1 MKNVTHVRI
10 FARGFTLIE
19 MMIVI
24 AIIVL
29 LAGLTLGIS
38 NKVLRGSEIRKTK
51 DAITLLDIA
60 ILEWETEMGR
70 SMTFASVGTAVGD
83 TYDIENDGILGIPA
97 FNASVSQSEMAEA
110 MDFRAEELW
119 EILIEL
125 EASKNILAKIH
136 PDLIEEDV
144 HGARVVDAWGSPIG
158 IVFPC
163 GSFKGSDL
171 ISLAED
177 ASGDLTV
184 RDQAEDGLGSCLN
197 KQPYFVSAGPDGQW
211 GYRYQANPYTRD
223 DDLWKACLD
232 NLTSYEPFIVEGSR

>member
-1 MKNVTHVRI
+1 MTNST
-10 FARGFTLIE
+10 RGFTLIE

-51 DAITLLDIA
+51 DAITLLDTA
-60 ILEWETEMGR
+60 ISEWETEMDR
-70 SMTFASVGTAVGD
+70 SITFASVGAVGGN
-83 TYDIENDGILGIPA
+83 YDIPSDGILGIPV
-97 FNASVSQSEMAEA
+97 FNAAVDQEDMYEA
-110 MDFRAEELW
+110 MDSRSEELW
-119 EILIEL
+119 ELLIEF

-136 PDLIEEDV
+136 PDLIEEDE
-144 HGARVVDAWGSPIG
+144 HGARVIDAWGSPIG

-163 GSFKGSDL
+163 GDFEDSGL
-171 ISLAED
+171 IALAQD

-197 KQPYFVSAGPDGQW
+197 KRAYLVSAGPDGLW
-211 GYRYQANPYTRD
+211 GYRYQANPYSRD
-223 DDLWKACLD
+223 DETWNATLD
-232 NLTSYEPFIVEGSR
+232 NVTSYEPFVVEDAR

>member
-1 MKNVTHVRI
+1 MMNVKGANFVRA
-10 FARGFTLIE
+10 FSLIE

-24 AIIVL
+24 GIIAI

-51 DAITLLDIA
+51 DAITLLDTA
-60 ILEWETEMGR
+60 ISEWETEMGR
-70 SMTFASVGTAVGD
+70 SMTFASVGAVDG
-83 TYDIENDGILGIPA
+83 TYDIESDGILGVPA
-97 FNASVSQSEMAEA
+97 FNASVPQSEMTEA

-119 EILIEL
+119 KILIEL

-144 HGARVVDAWGSPIG
+144 HGARVVDAWGFPIG

-163 GSFKGSDL
+163 GNFEDSGL
-171 ISLAED
+171 ITLAQD

-197 KQPYFVSAGPDGQW
+197 KRAYLVSAGPDGLW
-211 GYRYQANPYTRD
+211 GYRYQANPYSRD
-223 DDLWKACLD
+223 DETWSATLD
-232 NLTSYEPFIVEGSR
+232 NVTSYEPFVVEDAR

>member
-10 FARGFTLIE
+10 LVRGFTLIE

-51 DAITLLDIA
+51 DAITLLDTA
-60 ILEWETEMGR
+60 ISEWVTEMGR
-70 SMTFASVGTAVGD
+70 QVTFASVGAVEGN
-83 TYDIENDGILGIPA
+83 YDIPSDDIIDIPT
-97 FNASVSQSEMAEA
+97 FNSSVTQAEMSDAMNFRAEA
-110 MDFRAEELW
+110 MWTL
-119 EILIEL
+119 LTEL
-125 EASKNILAKIH
+125 ESSKNILAKIH
-136 PDLIEEDV
+136 PDLIENN
-144 HGARVVDAWGSPIG
+144 RVIDAWGSPIG

-184 RDQAEDGLGSCLN
+184 RDQAEGGLGSCLN

-223 DDLWKACLD
+223 DDVWKACLD
-232 NLTSYEPFIVEGSR
+232 NVTSYEPFIVEGAR

>member
-10 FARGFTLIE
+10 LVRGFTLIE

-51 DAITLLDIA
+51 DAITLLDTA
-60 ILEWETEMGR
+60 ISEWVTEMGR
-70 SMTFASVGTAVGD
+70 QVTFASVGAVEGN
-83 TYDIENDGILGIPA
+83 YDIPSDDIIDIPT
-97 FNASVSQSEMAEA
+97 FNSSVTQAEMSDAMNFRAEA
-110 MDFRAEELW
+110 MWTL
-119 EILIEL
+119 LTEL
-125 EASKNILAKIH
+125 ESSKNILAKIH
-136 PDLIEEDV
+136 PDLIENN
-144 HGARVVDAWGSPIG
+144 RVIDAWGSPIG

-223 DDLWKACLD
+223 DDVWKACLD
-232 NLTSYEPFIVEGSR
+232 NVTSYEPFIVEGAR

>member
-10 FARGFTLIE
+10 LARGFTLIE

-60 ILEWETEMGR
+60 ISEWVTEMGR
-70 SMTFASVGTAVGD
+70 QLTFASVGAVEGN
-83 TYDIENDGILGIPA
+83 YDILSDNIIGIPT
-97 FNASVSQSEMAEA
+97 FNSSVTQAEMLDAMNFRAEA
-110 MDFRAEELW
+110 MWTL
-119 EILIEL
+119 LSEL
-125 EASKNILAKIH
+125 ESSKNILAKIH
-136 PDLIEEDV
+136 PDLIENN
-144 HGARVVDAWGSPIG
+144 RVIDAWGSPIG

-163 GSFKGSDL
+163 GSFKGSGL

-223 DDLWKACLD
+223 DDVWKACLD
-232 NLTSYEPFIVEGSR
+232 NVTSYEPFIVEGAR